1 MCTQIS
7 IWPTQYEKPKKT
19 MNVLVAC
26 EESQTVCKAFRE
38 RGHNA
43 FSCDIQECSG
53 GHPEWHIKGD
63 VLEIL
68 NPKEICYTDYK
79 NSVNR
84 IHGIEFQTL
93 DGEKYVLA
101 GQWDLIIAHPPCTY
115 LTGAGACNIPK
126 HPERIPLGFEAAD
139 FFLKILNADCNKIV
153 VENPPPMKRF
163 NLPKYNQL
171 VRPFMFGESN
181 NKPICLWLKGVDEL
195 RPTNIVQKDKD
206 IVRWVHK
213 ATGQKKSCSKWY
225 NTNTSQ
231 HSKHRSKTFEG
242 VALAMAEQWG

>member
-1 MCTQIS
+1 M
-7 IWPTQYEKPKKT
+7 K
-19 MNVLVAC
+19 VLVAC
-26 EESQTVCKAFRE
+26 EESQAVCKAFRK
-38 RGHNA
+38 RGHEA
-43 FSCDIQECSG
+43 YSCDIQECSG

-63 VLEIL
+63 VLPII
-68 NPKEICYTDYK
+68 NGYKTPTDIFITQDGFAHCVPK
-79 NSVNR
+79 R
-84 IHGIEFQTL
+84 
-93 DGEKYVLA
+93 
-101 GQWDLIIAHPPCTY
+101 WDLIIAHPPCTY

-126 HPERIPLGFEAAD
+126 HPERIPLGFEAAE
-139 FFLKILNADCNKIV
+139 FFLKILSAYCDKIV

-171 VRPFMFGESN
+171 VRPYMFGESN
-181 NKPICLWLKGVDEL
+181 NKPICLWLKGVEEL
-195 RPTNIVQKDKD
+195 KPTNIVEKDKD

-242 VALAMAEQWG
+242 VAIAMAEQWG

>member
-1 MCTQIS
+1 M
-7 IWPTQYEKPKKT
+7 K
-19 MNVLVAC
+19 VLVAC
-26 EESQTVCKAFRE
+26 EESQTVCKAFRK
-38 RGHNA
+38 RGHEA
-43 FSCDIQECSG
+43 YSCDIMECSG
-53 GHPEWHIKGD
+53 GHPEWHIKED
-63 VLEIL
+63 VLEVL
-68 NPKEICYTDYK
+68 NPKTEIKPLITLYGNTSYK
-79 NSVNR
+79 TN
-84 IHGIEFQTL
+84 GIYFKTCDDIEHYV
-93 DGEKYVLA
+93 EK
-101 GQWDLIIAHPPCTY
+101 WDLIIAHPPCTY

-126 HPERIPLGFEAAD
+126 HPERIPLGFEAAE
-139 FFLKILNADCNKIV
+139 FFLKILNADCDKIV

-171 VRPFMFGESN
+171 VRPYMFGESN
-181 NKPICLWLKGVDEL
+181 NKPICLWLKGVEEL
-195 RPTNIVQKDKD
+195 KPTNIVEKDKD

>member
-1 MCTQIS
+1 
-7 IWPTQYEKPKKT
+7 

-26 EESQTVCKAFRE
+26 EESQRVCKAFRE
-38 RGHNA
+38 KGHNA

-63 VLEIL
+63 VLPII
-68 NPKEICYTDYK
+68 NGYKTPTDIFITQDGFTHCVPKK
-79 NSVNR
+79 
-84 IHGIEFQTL
+84 
-93 DGEKYVLA
+93 
-101 GQWDLIIAHPPCTY
+101 WDLIIAHPPCTY

-126 HPERIPLGFEAAD
+126 HPERIPLGFEAAK
-139 FFLKILNADCNKIV
+139 FFLKILNADCDKIV
-153 VENPPPMKRF
+153 IENPPPMKRF
-163 NLPKYNQL
+163 NLPKYSQL
-171 VRPFMFGESN
+171 VRPYMFGEIN
-181 NKPICLWLKGVDEL
+181 NKPICLWLKGVEEL
-195 RPTNIVQKDKD
+195 KPTNIVEKDKD

-242 VALAMAEQWG
+242 VAKAMADQWG

>member
-1 MCTQIS
+1 M
-7 IWPTQYEKPKKT
+7 K
-19 MNVLVAC
+19 VLVAC

-38 RGHNA
+38 KGHEA
-43 FSCDIQECSG
+43 YSCDIMECSG
-53 GHPEWHIKGD
+53 GHNEWHIMQD
-63 VLEIL
+63 VIPLL
-68 NPKEICYTDYK
+68 NGNC
-79 NSVNR
+79 
-84 IHGIEFQTL
+84 EFETV
-93 DGEKYVLA
+93 DGTNHKVESE
-101 GQWDLIIAHPPCTY
+101 WDLIIAHPPCTY

-126 HPERIPLGFEAAD
+126 HPERIPLGFEAAE
-139 FFLKILNADCNKIV
+139 FFLKILNADCDKIV

-171 VRPFMFGESN
+171 VRPYMFGESN
-181 NKPICLWLKGVDEL
+181 NKPICLWIKGVEEL
-195 RPTNIVQKDKD
+195 KPTNIVEKDKD

-242 VALAMAEQWG
+242 IAQAMAEQWGDHPTEKGGD

>member
-1 MCTQIS
+1 M
-7 IWPTQYEKPKKT
+7 K
-19 MNVLVAC
+19 VLIAC
-26 EESQTVCKAFRE
+26 EESQTVCKAFRK
-38 RGHNA
+38 RGHEA
-43 FSCDIQECSG
+43 YSCDIQECSG
-53 GHPEWHIKGD
+53 GHPEWHIQGD
-63 VLEIL
+63 VLNIL
-68 NPKEICYTDYK
+68 NPVPLISTEK
-79 NSVNR
+79 
-84 IHGIEFQTL
+84 GIVFNTM
-93 DGEKYVLA
+93 DGLMHDVEK
-101 GQWDLIIAHPPCTY
+101 WDLIIAHPPCTY

-126 HPERIPLGFEAAD
+126 HPERIPLGFEAAE

-171 VRPFMFGESN
+171 VRPYMFGESN

-195 RPTNIVQKDKD
+195 KPTSIVEKDKN

-242 VALAMAEQWG
+242 VALAMAEQWGCCE

>member
-1 MCTQIS
+1 M
-7 IWPTQYEKPKKT
+7 K
-19 MNVLVAC
+19 VLVAC
-26 EESQTVCKAFRE
+26 EESQTVCKAFRK
-38 RGHNA
+38 RGHEA
-43 FSCDIQECSG
+43 YSCDIIDCSG
-53 GHPEWHIKGD
+53 GHPEWHIKENVLYLLNGD
-63 VLEIL
+63 
-68 NPKEICYTDYK
+68 CGFYTCD
-79 NSVNR
+79 NAEHFISGN
-84 IHGIEFQTL
+84 
-93 DGEKYVLA
+93 
-101 GQWDLIIAHPPCTY
+101 WDLIIAHPPCTY

-126 HPERIPLGFEAAD
+126 HPERIPLGFEAAE
-139 FFLKILNADCNKIV
+139 FFLKILNADCDKIV

-171 VRPFMFGESN
+171 VRPYMFGESN
-181 NKPICLWLKGVDEL
+181 NKTICLCLKGVEDL
-195 RPTNIVQKDKD
+195 KPTNIVEKDKD

>member
-1 MCTQIS
+1 
-7 IWPTQYEKPKKT
+7 

-26 EESQTVCKAFRE
+26 EESQRVCTAFRE
-38 RGHNA
+38 KGHNA

-53 GHPEWHIKGD
+53 GHPEWHIQGD
-63 VLEIL
+63 VLKVL
-68 NPKEICYTDYK
+68 NPTQHCTPVGDVFE
-79 NSVNR
+79 
-84 IHGIEFQTL
+84 GIEFKTADSVAHTIQP
-93 DGEKYVLA
+93 K
-101 GQWDLIIAHPPCTY
+101 WDLIIAHPPCTY

-126 HPERIPLGFEAAD
+126 HHERIPLGFEAAE
-139 FFLKILNADCNKIV
+139 FFLKILNADCDKIV

-171 VRPFMFGESN
+171 VRPYMFGESN
-181 NKPICLWLKGVDEL
+181 NKPICLWLKGVEEL
-195 RPTNIVQKDKD
+195 KPTNIVEKDKD

-242 VALAMAEQWG
+242 VAKAMADQWG